1 MTDNTETLQEIS
13 EMLIEEKP
21 KVATKQSEQKSE
33 PSKVKLYNKLREDV
47 FIDYNNETLQ
57 EVSEMPIEEKPKVAT
72 KQSEQKPEPSKVKLY
87 NKLREDVFID
97 YNNEK
102 IMIPAQG
109 NIEVIENDTLV
120 IVPGVVKIN
129 I

>member
-1 MTDNTETLQEIS
+1 VNNYREN
-13 EMLIEEKP
+13 
-21 KVATKQSEQKSE
+21 KQSEQK
-33 PSKVKLYNKLREDV
+33 L
-47 FIDYNNETLQ
+47 
-57 EVSEMPIEEKPKVAT
+57 
-72 KQSEQKPEPSKVKLY
+72 EPSKVKLY

>member
-1 MTDNTETLQEIS
+1 MTDNTETSQEI
-13 EMLIEEKP
+13 
-21 KVATKQSEQKSE
+21 
-33 PSKVKLYNKLREDV
+33 
-47 FIDYNNETLQ
+47 
-57 EVSEMPIEEKPKVAT
+57 SEMPIEEKPKMAT
-72 KQSEQKPEPSKVKLY
+72 KQSEQKLEPSKVKLY